1 MPQTRITLKHGTVAY
16 IHEGLE
22 LELLCYL
29 GWLVIRGLR
38 RVHDLYKS
46 YSVFK
51 HHKQSLSET
60 VYF

>member
-29 GWLVIRGLR
+29 GWLVIRGL
-38 RVHDLYKS
+38 
-46 YSVFK
+46 
-51 HHKQSLSET
+51 SLEGEFT
-60 VYF
+60 V